1 MINSRKTSDLLPKV
15 EMLALKL
22 IAECRG
28 VRGIDLLI
36 TSTYRDFECQ
46 RSLYAQGRTVAGP
59 KVTQAL
65 PGHSWHNWKR
75 AFDIV
80 PVVNGKAVWNDT
92 FVWHRIGVI
101 GRKIGLEWGGDWHKF
116 KDMPHFQY
124 TEHLT
129 LGSLLEQ
136 HPKGLTL

>member
-1 MINSRKTSDLLPKV
+1 MITSRKTTDLLPQV
-15 EMLALKL
+15 EALALKL
-22 IAECRG
+22 IFECAEQ
-28 VRGIDLLI
+28 GIDLI
-36 TSTYRDFECQ
+36 VTRTYSDFE
-46 RSLYAQGRTVAGP
+46 AQNALFAKGRTAVGEI
-59 KVTQAL
+59 VTNAKGGL
-65 PGHSWHNWKR
+65 SWHNWKR
-75 AFDIV
+75 AFDVV

-92 FVWHRIGVI
+92 LVWHRIGMI